1 MKAVP
6 IGRAAAQLGV
16 SPDTLRYYDRIG
28 LVSPRQRG
36 ANGRRYYGERD
47 LEQLRFI
54 RRAQAMDYSLDE
66 IAELLSLRADP
77 KADCAQVQRR
87 AESKLAEVRDK
98 IERLEGIGTALERLI
113 RACPGKGAL
122 GACSIMES
130 LIAATRETSAHANA
144 DHKENAR

>member
-66 IAELLSLRADP
+66 IAELLRFRGDPDACRDGVRAMAGEKLGQIESRVAELTQLRNEFRLLLNL
-77 KADCAQVQRR
+77 CSQ
-87 AESKLAEVRDK
+87 AEDGCPI
-98 IERLEGIGTALERLI
+98 IERLESAQDND
-113 RACPGKGAL
+113 KG
-122 GACSIMES
+122 EV
-130 LIAATRETSAHANA
+130 T
-144 DHKENAR
+144 